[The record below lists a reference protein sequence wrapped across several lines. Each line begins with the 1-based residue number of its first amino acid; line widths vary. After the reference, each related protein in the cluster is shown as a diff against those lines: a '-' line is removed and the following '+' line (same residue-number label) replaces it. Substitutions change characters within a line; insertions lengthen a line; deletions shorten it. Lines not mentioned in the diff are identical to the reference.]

1 MDILVRIKDFW
12 INFVSWLSPSIIS
25 FIIRTSLILL
35 ITYILL
41 TLVWLRLYRSV
52 FTQTCVA
59 VIGIIIG
66 LYIPTNVFRNM
77 GSGGLAFIVIFSFL
91 CMIFLPDR
99 IPSLLAPRYGDQ
111 LKLKRII
118 KLTIWILFIL
128 QIILRKL

>member
-1 MDILVRIKDFW
+1 MDIWVRIKDFG

-25 FIIRTSLILL
+25 FIIRTGLILL

-59 VIGIIIG
+59 VISIIIG
-66 LYIPTNVFRNM
+66 LYVPTNIFRNM

-91 CMIFLPDR
+91 CMIFLPDL
-99 IPSLLAPRYGDQ
+99 IPSFLAPRYGDQ
-111 LKLKRII
+111 LKLKKII
-118 KLTIWILFIL
+118 KLAIWILFIL
-128 QIILRKL
+128 QIILCNL